1 MSTSAGANLC
11 SDRPSMPDSRESRV
25 ALVVGAGIGGL
36 AAGVALQQA
45 GWRVRIFER
54 AANLRELGFALLLA
68 PNAVVSLERL
78 GLAERVIA
86 EGSEMTAGEIHGAA
100 GRLLRRFDMARIR
113 HLLPQPAL
121 VVLRPALHGA
131 LLDAF
136 GPENLSLDSEVR
148 GFSVP
153 GRKPVVMLANGQ
165 RVEGDVL
172 VGADGVGSVIRR
184 VLNPDEPPPRPSGL
198 WAIRG
203 VAHDVEPH
211 IAGLA
216 GAQYFGRGTEAGL
229 ARAGRNVVCGVLV
242 HLVSGKPARRLTGC
256 PSDRPAMR

>member
-1 MSTSAGANLC
+1 MSTSAERGLS

-36 AAGVALQQA
+36 AAGVSLQQA

-54 AANLRELGFALLLA
+54 ATNPRELGFALLLA

-121 VVLRPALHGA
+121 LVLRPALHGV

-136 GPENLSLDSEVR
+136 GPQNLSLDSEVC
-148 GFSVP
+148 GFSVR
-153 GRKPVVMLANGQ
+153 GRKPFVMLANGQ

-184 VLNPDEPPPRPSGL
+184 VFNPDEPPPRHSGL

-203 VAHDVEPH
+203 VAPRR
-211 IAGLA
+211 
-216 GAQYFGRGTEAGL
+216 GAAHCGVGWGAVLRAWHGGGFG
-229 ARAGRNVVCGVLV
+229 AGRSERGVLV
-242 HLVSGKPARRLTGC
+242 HLASGEPARRLT
-256 PSDRPAMR
+256 